1 MVIIDRP
8 NRALIATAVCAAGF
22 IGAASWFGYN
32 EIARDFRG
40 HLAVTLRSVLNSTQQ
55 AAHAWAE
62 HERAEALAWA
72 ESPEVVEQTQRVLR
86 EPRTHAALNASP
98 AQNLLRLCLN
108 GASHT
113 RGHIGFL
120 VISRDSVI
128 VGASDEADLGRRVVP
143 GNRPAAF
150 ASAWNGETV
159 VSVPR
164 GGAGGSSALQGTFS
178 LAPIR
183 DRENEV
189 VAVLA
194 LRLDPARDFSDL
206 FQPSRVVPTAEA
218 FAFDRHGR
226 LLSTGYASRKNGKHK
241 SAVSDT
247 LVSVGAQWFGPMADS
262 QPNGGQAG
270 KDGPPTVISIAQGD
284 TGVNLRGFTRSD
296 GVNVIG
302 AWTWDD
308 DLGFGIAAELDSEM
322 AYEPL
327 TLTRNILIGLSVLS
341 MLLVVSAIL
350 SGRRTKQLETLL
362 EGIPLGMLLVDG
374 TGVVRR
380 ANAGAGK
387 LLGYTQQ
394 QLAGKPVSDLI
405 PEHLRTGHVKLH
417 ADFMRQ
423 PVARRMVNERQVV
436 ALHAD
441 GSVIDVEITLAPL
454 RIAGDPL
461 VLAMLWDIGHRLAM
475 ERALRERTEE
485 LARSNRDL
493 EQFAYVASHD
503 LRAPLRGIAH
513 LADWLEAELTPGAGP
528 ESGHYLSL
536 MRNRV
541 RRMDGLLSSLLEYA
555 RASKSVNPAEPVDV
569 ERLVRDLAA
578 LLDWK
583 SAFELRVSGTPPTL
597 LTDSAAL
604 QQVLLNVMGNAV
616 KHHDR
621 NTGLVEITWRNADD
635 AHEFLVSDDG
645 PGIPEDMR
653 NKAFE
658 MFQTL
663 RPRDEVEGSGMGL
676 ALVKLI
682 TERRGGTVTIE
693 SHEPRGTT
701 IRILWPKMAVN
712 RSLES

>member
-8 NRALIATAVCAAGF
+8 NRALIATAACAVGF

-72 ESPEVVEQTQRVLR
+72 EAPEVVEQTQRVLR

-98 AQNLLRLCLN
+98 AQDQLRRCLD

-120 VISRDSVI
+120 VISRDSVV
-128 VGASDEADLGRRVVP
+128 VGASEDADLGRNVAP
-143 GNRPAAF
+143 ANRPGAF
-150 ASAWNGETV
+150 ASAWNGESV

-164 GGAGGSSALQGTFS
+164 GGSSGASALQGTFA

-183 DRENEV
+183 DRANDV

-226 LLSTGYASRKNGKHK
+226 LLSTGYSPRKNAKHK
-241 SAVSDT
+241 AAESDSALSI
-247 LVSVGAQWFGPMADS
+247 GAQWFGPVSDS
-262 QPNGGQAG
+262 QPASGEAG
-270 KDGPPTVISIAQGD
+270 KAGPPTVVSIAQGD
-284 TGVNLRGFTRSD
+284 TGVNLRGFARSD
-296 GVNVIG
+296 GANVIG

-308 DLGFGIAAELDSEM
+308 ELGFGIAAELDREM

-327 TLTRNILIGLSVLS
+327 TMTRNILIGLSLLS
-341 MLLVVSAIL
+341 MLLVVTVIL
-350 SGRRTKQLETLL
+350 SSRRTKQLETVL

-374 TGVVRR
+374 SGVVRR
-380 ANAGAGK
+380 ANASAGK

-394 QLAGKPVSDLI
+394 QLAGKPVSELI
-405 PEHLRTGHVKLH
+405 PEHLRSGHVKLH

-423 PVARRMVNERQVV
+423 PVARRMVTERHVV

-441 GSVIDVEITLAPL
+441 GSVLDVEITLSPV
-454 RIAGDPL
+454 RIASDAF

-475 ERALRERTEE
+475 EKALRERTEE

-513 LADWLEAELTPGAGP
+513 LADWLEAELTPQAGP

-555 RASKSVNPAEPVDV
+555 RASKGVNPAEPVDV
-569 ERLVRDLAA
+569 ERLIRDLAA

-583 SAFELRVSGTPPTL
+583 SAFELRVKGSPPTL

-604 QQVLLNVMGNAV
+604 QQVLLNVLGNSV

-621 NTGLVEITWRNADD
+621 DSGLVEITWHD
-635 AHEFLVSDDG
+635 AGDSHAFLVSDDG
-645 PGIPEDMR
+645 PGIPEEMR

-701 IRILWPKMAVN
+701 IRILWPKMAAT